1 MFSFN
6 ILIIKNMAQD
16 TKDNKKKQTT
26 QEFWVSFI
34 KEVLIIVAVVVVV
47 EIFVIQPFVI
57 PSGSMIP
64 TIQIGDRVLALKF
77 AYYQHG
83 PERGD
88 IVVFQAPPKSHIN
101 AVLIKRVIGQPG
113 ETIQVVK
120 GKGVL
125 INGKL
130 LEEKYIN
137 EIPDYD
143 MPALKLADN
152 EYFMMGDNRNNS
164 ADSHMWGPLPAK
176 NIIGKAVVRFWPLD
190 RMGPVK

>member
-1 MFSFN
+1 
-6 ILIIKNMAQD
+6 MAQD

-143 MPALKLADN
+143 MPPLKLADN

-176 NIIGKAVVRFWPLD
+176 NVIGKAVVRFWPLD